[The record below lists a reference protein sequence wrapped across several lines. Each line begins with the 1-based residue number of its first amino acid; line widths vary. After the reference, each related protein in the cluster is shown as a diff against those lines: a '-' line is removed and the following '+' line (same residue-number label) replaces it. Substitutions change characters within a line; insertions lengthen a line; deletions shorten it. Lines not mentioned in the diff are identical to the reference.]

1 VQGLC
6 RVRRANP
13 RKAGL
18 WFFRCANLEIVP
30 RVRRPLAISA
40 LAAAALAAGPGA
52 SAPAQAA
59 ATGGSVA
66 GEPQVPA
73 VGGGTAPTGGTGPT
87 GVPSP
92 STGANGGNRYGRPF
106 RIPPVIRRFSAS
118 PRIVVFGGAPT
129 RLHFRV
135 EAIGATTSARVRVRL
150 TAHRA
155 GGGTTRVNLGRRR
168 VNRNVTVRWARAG
181 IAAGT
186 YSLTLTVVDAR
197 GRTVARAA
205 GAGLRVWAKP
215 PTPPAPAPAP
225 GSRSGVFPVAGP
237 HSYGDGFGVDRGDH
251 IHQGQDIPAA
261 DGTPLVAPRPSTVFA
276 TGYSASGSGEYVVLY
291 DSSANRS
298 YVYFHLHNRSTVV
311 SYGQSVRAGQ
321 LIGAVGSTGHS
332 TGPHLHFELWIGRWF
347 DGGHAVDPL
356 PTLRSWE
363 R

>member
-1 VQGLC
+1 
-6 RVRRANP
+6 
-13 RKAGL
+13 
-18 WFFRCANLEIVP
+18 
-30 RVRRPLAISA
+30 VRRPLAIFAFAATA
-40 LAAAALAAGPGA
+40 LAVGPIAA
-52 SAPAQAA
+52 APAQAA
-59 ATGGSVA
+59 ATGGTDAQEVA
-66 GEPQVPA
+66 APA
-73 VGGGTAPTGGTGPT
+73 AAGGTAPTGVVPPT
-87 GVPSP
+87 AGV
-92 STGANGGNRYGRPF
+92 NGGNRYGHPF

-135 EAIGATTSARVRVRL
+135 EAIGATKSVRVRL

-168 VNRNVTVRWARAG
+168 VNRNVTVRWGRAG

-186 YSLTLTVVDAR
+186 YALSLTVVDAR
-197 GRTVARAA
+197 GRTLARAA
-205 GAGLRVWAKP
+205 GAGLRVLAKLA
-215 PTPPAPAPAP
+215 PTPPPAPIP
-225 GSRSGVFPVAGP
+225 GSGSGVFPVAGP

-261 DGTPLVAPRPSTVFA
+261 DGTPLVAPRASTVFA

-291 DSSANRS
+291 DSGANRS
-298 YVYFHLHNRSTVV
+298 YVYFHLHSRSTVV
-311 SYGQSVRAGQ
+311 SYGQSVRPGQ

-332 TGPHLHFELWIGRWF
+332 TGPHLHFELWVGRWF